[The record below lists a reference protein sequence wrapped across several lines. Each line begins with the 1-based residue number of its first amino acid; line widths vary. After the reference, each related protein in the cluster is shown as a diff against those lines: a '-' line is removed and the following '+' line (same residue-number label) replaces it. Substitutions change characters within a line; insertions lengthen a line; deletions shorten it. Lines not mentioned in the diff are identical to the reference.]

1 MNNTIIT
8 LAFAAASALCAAGQ
22 VSLDSCLR
30 SAEDNY
36 PLIKEYS
43 LVERTT
49 ELDLSDINRGW
60 LPRVGVYAQASIQN
74 VVPAF
79 PEALESIID
88 QMGHDIRGIGKM
100 QYKVGVDVNQTVWD
114 GGASRH
120 SRNISRA
127 EGELRRAQLDV
138 EFYAIRRRVENLFF
152 GILLLDKQ
160 IEISENTVELLRANH
175 RRVQSMVADGVAM
188 QADAD
193 MIEAE
198 LLTTSQQIAGAR
210 ATKRGYV
217 AALEAFT
224 GMAIGEQALLE
235 PSAELGDGTGE
246 RPEMAYY
253 AANQRLNA
261 ARRDGVD
268 ASVMPR
274 IGFFAQGWYGYP
286 GLNYFES
293 MMNRDLSFNAMAG
306 IKISWNIDAFYTS
319 RNQRDKL
326 ALANETIDAERRTF
340 FLNTDMQARQESAEI
355 AGLRNVVADD
365 DRIVELRHNVCLAA
379 ESRLANGMIDATD
392 LLTKITDE
400 SMARLNAGYHRI
412 QLTQKIYQL
421 KYTLN
426 R

>member
-1 MNNTIIT
+1 MKKTI
-8 LAFAAASALCAAGQ
+8 LALALCATLGAAGQ

-30 SAEDNY
+30 SAKDNY

-88 QMGHDIRGIGKM
+88 QMGHDIRGIGKL

-120 SRNISRA
+120 SRNICRA
-127 EGELRRAQLDV
+127 EGELRCAQLDV
-138 EFYAIRRRVENLFF
+138 ELYAIRRRVENLFF

-175 RRVQSMVADGVAM
+175 RRVQCMVTDGVAM

-193 MIEAE
+193 MIEAQ

-224 GMAIGEQALLE
+224 GMTIGEQSLLE

-253 AANQRLNA
+253 AAGQRLNA
-261 ARRDGVD
+261 ARRHGVD

-293 MMNRDLSFNAMAG
+293 MMNRDLSFNAMGG
-306 IKISWNIDAFYTS
+306 IKISWNIDAFYTR

-326 ALANETIDAERRTF
+326 AFANETIDAERRTF
-340 FLNTDMQARQESAEI
+340 LLNTDMQARQERAEI
-355 AGLRNVVADD
+355 AGLRDVVADD

-379 ESRLANGMIDATD
+379 ESQLANGMIDATD

>member
-1 MNNTIIT
+1 MKKTI
-8 LAFAAASALCAAGQ
+8 LALALCATLCAAGQ
-22 VSLDSCLR
+22 VSLYSCLR
-30 SAEDNY
+30 SAEHNY

-60 LPRVGVYAQASIQN
+60 LPRVGVYAHASIQN

-88 QMGHDIRGIGKM
+88 QMGHDIRGIGKL

-138 EFYAIRRRVENLFF
+138 ELYAIRRRVENLFF

-160 IEISENTVELLRANH
+160 IEIAESTTELLRANH

-193 MIEAE
+193 MIEAQ
-198 LLTTSQQIAGAR
+198 LLTTSQQIAGAS

-224 GMAIGEQALLE
+224 GITIGEQSLLE

-253 AANQRLNA
+253 AAGQRLNDV
-261 ARRDGVD
+261 RRNGVD

-293 MMNRDLSFNAMAG
+293 MMNRDLSFNVLAG
-306 IKISWNIDAFYTS
+306 IKISWNIDAFYTR

-340 FLNTDMQARQESAEI
+340 LLNTDMQARQESAEI
-355 AGLRNVVADD
+355 AGLRDVVADD

>member
-1 MNNTIIT
+1 MKKTI
-8 LAFAAASALCAAGQ
+8 FALALCATLGAAGQ
-22 VSLDSCLR
+22 VSLDSCVA
-30 SAEDNY
+30 SAEHNY
-36 PLIKEYS
+36 PLIKEYL

-88 QMGHDIRGIGKM
+88 QMGHDIRGIGKL

-138 EFYAIRRRVENLFF
+138 ELYAIRRRVENLFF

-193 MIEAE
+193 MIEAQ

-210 ATKRGYV
+210 ATERGYV

-235 PSAELGDGTGE
+235 PSAEFGDGTGE

-253 AANQRLNA
+253 AAGQRLND

-306 IKISWNIDAFYTS
+306 IKISWNIDAFYTR

-326 ALANETIDAERRTF
+326 DLANETIDAERRTF
-340 FLNTDMQARQESAEI
+340 LLNTDMQARQESAEI